1 VAEAKLEAEVAE
13 LRAVILTLKAPT
25 VIDHVPIKS
34 SLRNEIAALLAEV
47 EELKAKQQSRGWAY
61 VTVDKGENRDAEISS
76 LEARGYSVVVSHIID
91 PEPRILDP
99 HEELPRE
106 VKLVVDESKR
116 QQRSNVIEA
125 RRLKAEER
133 PYPIE
138 YPEQVY

>member
-1 VAEAKLEAEVAE
+1 MS
-13 LRAVILTLKAPT
+13 R
-25 VIDHVPIKS
+25 S
-34 SLRNEIAALLAEV
+34 SQSLRNEVAALLAEV

-61 VTVDKGENRDAEISS
+61 VTVDKGENRDAEIAS
-76 LEARGYSVVVSHIID
+76 LEARGYNVVVSHIID
-91 PEPRILDP
+91 PAPRIMES
-99 HEELPRE
+99 HETLPRE